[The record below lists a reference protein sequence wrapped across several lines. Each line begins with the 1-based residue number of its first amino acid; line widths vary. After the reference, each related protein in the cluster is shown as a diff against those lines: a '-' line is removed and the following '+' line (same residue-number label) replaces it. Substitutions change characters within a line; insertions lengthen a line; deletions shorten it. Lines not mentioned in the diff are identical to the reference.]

1 MYVATG
7 DIFTRI
13 NEIRTCSLP
22 YQLTVRPGPIKHT
35 EANRKGMS
43 MLLWWYIKQIIRLKY
58 LNIKQTPMISLV
70 VIDDKCSRPMPKFGH
85 FGRHITFSTTTITV
99 KCKRLSFWNNKQ
111 NTYTQRR
118 AIGWSPIS
126 SYHTLIAARN
136 HILYRSKAAEVL
148 KANQ

>member
-1 MYVATG
+1 MVTG
-7 DIFTRI
+7 DIFARVD
-13 NEIRTCSLP
+13 EIRTYSLP

-35 EANRKGMS
+35 EAIRKGMS
-43 MLLWWYIKQIIRLKY
+43 MVLWWHIKQITRLKY
-58 LNIKQTPMISLV
+58 VDIKQTPMISLV
-70 VIDDKCSRPMPKFGH
+70 VIDDKGSSLMHKLGH

-99 KCKRLSFWNNKQ
+99 KCKRLSFWNDKQ

-118 AIGWSPIS
+118 AIGCSPIS